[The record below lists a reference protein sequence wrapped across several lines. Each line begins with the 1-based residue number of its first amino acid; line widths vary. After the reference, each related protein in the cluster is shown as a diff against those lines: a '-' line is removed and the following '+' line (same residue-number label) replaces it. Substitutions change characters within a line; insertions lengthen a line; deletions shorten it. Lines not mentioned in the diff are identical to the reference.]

1 VAELMARKKNE
12 HILKKIAPKPNVAMN
27 ISLYG
32 DTHKKVQKETTF
44 YSSPIRKIRTISRK
58 K

>member
-1 VAELMARKKNE
+1 MARKKNE

-32 DTHKKVQKETTF
+32 DTHKKVQKDSTA
-44 YSSPIRKIRTISRK
+44 YSSPIKKIRTISRK